1 MRILECLSEYIFR
14 EKRYTD
20 ILEKQTL
27 KLNMYAKNIE
37 NEEIVNLKLE
47 RFIGYLQ
54 PINLVF
60 LLGGGA
66 KESFHPYDILSCIP
80 LKKYI
85 LNQYKY

>member
-1 MRILECLSEYIFR
+1 MRILGCLSEYIFR

-37 NEEIVNLKLE
+37 NEGIVNLKLE

-54 PINLVF
+54 PMNLVF
-60 LLGGGA
+60 L
-66 KESFHPYDILSCIP
+66 
-80 LKKYI
+80 
-85 LNQYKY
+85 